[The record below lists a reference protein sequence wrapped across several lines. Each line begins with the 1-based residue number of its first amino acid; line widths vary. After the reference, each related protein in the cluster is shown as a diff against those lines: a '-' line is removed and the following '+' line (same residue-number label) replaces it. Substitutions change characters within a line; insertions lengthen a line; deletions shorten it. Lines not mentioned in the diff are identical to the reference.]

1 LLILLLD
8 QLLLMLLNINLTL
21 FFAGSNPCI
30 ANISSIITVVD
41 ACTSCEQL
49 GSRLDQRFLYVRV
62 DLPDHNPLIGVALN
76 HAPAHSTQTVLY

>member
-1 LLILLLD
+1 MLILLLD

-30 ANISSIITVVD
+30 ANISSISAVVD